1 MKEEKNTTV
10 STNSTTENL
19 KEKKEDRT
27 MAEVKDNQ
35 TVATNS
41 TIKTLLGKEDTKMKE
56 NRFVK
61 AMMAEEEA
69 KITAQEAANA
79 QAEADRIA
87 AIVAAEAEANAKL
100 IEGITPNKI
109 MQTMEDVAADR
120 VAPAETYVGT
130 RGNHWID
137 EIFEY
142 QGHRCFAM
150 GTSQEE
156 LKADKEAMKIAI
168 SRGDVILQTIYQPGI
183 GEVEI
188 SGRYVTRMVSIP
200 GAISDCFTVGHTEA
214 ERKADE
220 DAARIMAAKLPGSRM
235 VSDPAV
241 ARDAVDAELN
251 VTDEIEKYDNRYMV
265 IDDKTARDFNGN
277 LVSDISDVEGD
288 LPHPVAVELLK
299 GRIEEPVTEGSDE
312 DEYDEYEDEDEYY
325 DEDDCDEDED
335 Y

>member
-1 MKEEKNTTV
+1 MTKDMNTNVANNGNNEILEE
-10 STNSTTENL
+10 
-19 KEKKEDRT
+19 KEDRT
-27 MAEVKDNQ
+27 MAEVKNNQ

-41 TIKTLLGKEDTKMKE
+41 TIKTLVGKEDKKMKE
-56 NRFVK
+56 NRFLNAMK
-61 AMMAEEEA
+61 AEDEA
-69 KITAQEAANA
+69 KQRAAEAAA
-79 QAEADRIA
+79 AKAEADRLA

-100 IEGITPNKI
+100 IEGIEPSKI
-109 MQTMEDVAADR
+109 MQTMVDVREDK
-120 VAPAETYVGT
+120 VAPAETYCGT

-137 EIFEY
+137 EVFEY

-156 LKADKEAMKIAI
+156 LEADKEAMKIAI
-168 SRGDVILQTIYQPGI
+168 SRGDIILQTICQPGI
-183 GEVEI
+183 GGVEI

-251 VTDEIEKYDNRYMV
+251 VTDEIEKYDNRYMI

-299 GRIEEPVTEGSDE
+299 GRIEEPVVEES
-312 DEYDEYEDEDEYY
+312 DEDEYY
-325 DEDDCDEDED
+325 DEEGYEDECYDEDDE

>member
-1 MKEEKNTTV
+1 MKEINNNKNTV
-10 STNSTTENL
+10 ANNGVENENL
-19 KEKKEDRT
+19 TEKKEDRT
-27 MAEVKDNQ
+27 MAEVNNKN

-69 KITAQEAANA
+69 KIAAQEAANA
-79 QAEADRIA
+79 QAEADRLA

-137 EIFEY
+137 EVFEY

-150 GTSQEE
+150 GTTQEE
-156 LKADKEAMKIAI
+156 LSADIEAMKIAI
-168 SRGDVILQTIYQPGI
+168 GRGDVGLQIINQPGI
-183 GEVEI
+183 GRVEI
-188 SGRYVTRMVSIP
+188 SGRYVTRMISIP
-200 GAISDCFTVGHTEA
+200 GAISECLTVGHTEA

-220 DAARIMAAKLPGSRM
+220 DAARVQAAKLPGLRM
-235 VSDPAV
+235 VTDPPV
-241 ARDAVDAELN
+241 AKDANEAQLP

-265 IDDKTARDFNGN
+265 IEDKTARDFNGN
-277 LVSDISDVEGD
+277 LVADISDID
-288 LPHPVAVELLK
+288 TPLPHNVAVELLK
-299 GRIEEPVTEGSDE
+299 GRIEEPVVEES
-312 DEYDEYEDEDEYY
+312 DEDEYY
-325 DEDDCDEDED
+325 DEDDCDEDDE

>member
-1 MKEEKNTTV
+1 MKKDMNTNV
-10 STNSTTENL
+10 ANNGNNEIL
-19 KEKKEDRT
+19 EKKEDRT
-27 MAEVKDNQ
+27 MAEVKNNQ
-35 TVATNS
+35 TAATNN
-41 TIKTLLGKEDTKMKE
+41 TIKTLVGKEDKKMKE
-56 NRFVK
+56 NRFLNAMK
-61 AMMAEEEA
+61 AEDEA
-69 KITAQEAANA
+69 KQRAAEAAA
-79 QAEADRIA
+79 AKAEADRLA
-87 AIVAAEAEANAKL
+87 AIAQAEAEANAKL
-100 IEGITPNKI
+100 IEGIEPSKI
-109 MQTMEDVAADR
+109 MQTMVDVREDK
-120 VAPAETYVGT
+120 VAPAETYCGT
-130 RGNHWID
+130 RGNYWID
-137 EIFEY
+137 EVFEY

-156 LKADKEAMKIAI
+156 LEADKEAMKIAI
-168 SRGDVILQTIYQPGI
+168 SRGDIILQTICQPGI

-220 DAARIMAAKLPGSRM
+220 DAARIMAAKLPGGRM

-299 GRIEEPVTEGSDE
+299 GRIEEPVVEES
-312 DEYDEYEDEDEYY
+312 DEDEYY
-325 DEDDCDEDED
+325 DGEEGYEDECYDEDDE